1 MQTGRRRKMPA
12 MVMSRFFRRLLVV
25 LTTQTVLASAVW
37 AHDSWFETSA
47 TARAGELRLSLATG
61 TLFPVQEGSVGEGA
75 PVTTGCRHGSAVARP
90 LRIVRDTPKA
100 LLMRAQIKLP
110 PSVNASAAASASAL
124 GKAGHSAI
132 TCWAQLVPLE
142 VTIAPEIVPNY
153 LKEINASPELRANW
167 AAMLVRGLPWK
178 ERYTKHARIELIDTR
193 LGTGLGPVPQAAP
206 MGMDIVMNSPGG
218 SPQRG
223 DEVTFTLLR
232 DGQPLAGLPL
242 ELKSAITRLS
252 FWTQTDSAGRAT
264 LRLPLA
270 GRWLARAVDLRL
282 STTVP
287 DEWESRFVTLAFE
300 VR

>member
-1 MQTGRRRKMPA
+1 MLMT
-12 MVMSRFFRRLLVV
+12 RFFRRFFHRLLAV
-25 LTTQTVLASAVW
+25 LVTQTTLASAAW
-37 AHDSWFETSA
+37 AHDSWFEASA

-61 TLFPVQEGSVGEGA
+61 NLFPVQESSVGEGA
-75 PVTTGCRHGSAVARP
+75 PVATGCRHGNALARP

-100 LLMRAQIKLP
+100 LLLRSQIKVQ
-110 PSVNASAAASASAL
+110 PSVDASDTASASARV
-124 GKAGHSAI
+124 KASHSAI
-132 TCWAQLVPLE
+132 SCWAQLVPLE

-167 AAMLVRGLPWK
+167 AAMLARGLPWK

-193 LGTGLGPVPQAAP
+193 LGTGLGPAPQAAP
-206 MGMDIVMNSPGG
+206 MGMDILMDSPGG

-232 DGQPLAGLPL
+232 DGQPLTALPL
-242 ELKSAITRLS
+242 ELKSALTRLS
-252 FWTQTDSAGRAT
+252 FWTQTDGAGRVK
-264 LRLPLA
+264 LRLPLS

-282 STTVP
+282 SPTAP

>member
-1 MQTGRRRKMPA
+1 MLMT
-12 MVMSRFFRRLLVV
+12 RFFRRFFRHFFHRLLAV
-25 LTTQTVLASAVW
+25 LVTQTTLASAAW
-37 AHDSWFETSA
+37 AHDSWFEASA

-61 TLFPVQEGSVGEGA
+61 NLFPVQESSVGEGA
-75 PVTTGCRHGSAVARP
+75 PVATGCRHGNAVARP
-90 LRIVRDTPKA
+90 LHIVRDTPKA
-100 LLMRAQIKLP
+100 LLLRAQIKVQP
-110 PSVNASAAASASAL
+110 NVNASAADHT
-124 GKAGHSAI
+124 KVGHSAI

-167 AAMLVRGLPWK
+167 AAMLARGLPWK

-193 LGTGLGPVPQAAP
+193 LGASLGPAPQAAP
-206 MGMDIVMNSPGG
+206 MGMDILMDSPGG

-232 DGQPLAGLPL
+232 DGQPLTALPL
-242 ELKSAITRLS
+242 ELKSALTRLS
-252 FWTQTDSAGRAT
+252 FWTQTDGAGRVK
-264 LRLPLA
+264 LRLPLS

-282 STTVP
+282 SPSAP